1 MSYTFLI
8 NFYRTIYGYYRSAM
22 NWLTLRYGPFLFV
35 YSFNGKIVYN
45 STLRHFLGQYLSFL
59 KPSCLYVTYL
69 QLITA
74 YKTHR
79 IAYYGGDDHVNTIN
93 QMLIEP
99 VAQPLEQ
106 VATEEP
112 TEATDPDSN
121 SDSDSDSDSYS
132 DEIQRDEILFFHEK
146 EPIQFNLNVLDD
158 YYRTVKKFEREKN
171 FKPLLVSK
179 MDIICKVLGI
189 HNVTHVQITKM
200 IPFSKKLR
208 DIGDTNIEML
218 YR

>member
-8 NFYRTIYGYYRSAM
+8 NFYRTIYGYYRSAI
-22 NWLTLRYGPFLFV
+22 NWLTLKYGPFLFV

-74 YKTHR
+74 YNTHR
-79 IAYYGGDDHVNTIN
+79 IAYYGGDDHVSTIN

-99 VAQPLEQ
+99 VVQPLGQ
-106 VATEEP
+106 VM
-112 TEATDPDSN
+112 TEAESGGDIRSDY
-121 SDSDSDSDSYS
+121 DSDSDSDSYS
-132 DEIQRDEILFFHEK
+132 DDIQRDEILFFNDK
-146 EPIQFNLNVLDD
+146 EPVQFNLNVLDD
-158 YYRTVKKFEREKN
+158 YYRTMKKFEREKN

-189 HNVTHVQITKM
+189 HSVTHVQITKM
-200 IPFSKKLR
+200 MPFSKKLR
-208 DIGDTNIEML
+208 DITDTNIDML
-218 YR
+218 YH